1 MQKREYLTIGV
12 IVATHKSSEKRAR
25 QDIKKNLVN
34 KVNESKSKTSV
45 KKVRDAIAA
54 GDKKAAGEFLKSAQ
68 AELRKLAKT
77 GVIKLNT
84 AARRTSR
91 LASQVNALAK

>member
-1 MQKREYLTIGV
+1 
-12 IVATHKSSEKRAR
+12 VANHKSSEKRAK

-34 KVNESKSKTSV
+34 KVNESKTKTAV
-45 KKVRDAIAA
+45 KKVRDAIIA
-54 GDKKAAGEFLKSAQ
+54 GDKKGATDLLQTAQ

-84 AARRTSR
+84 SARRTSR
-91 LASQVNALAK
+91 LASQVNGLK

>member
-1 MQKREYLTIGV
+1 M
-12 IVATHKSSEKRAR
+12 ANHKSSEKRAK

-34 KVNESKSKTSV
+34 KMNESKSKSAV

-54 GDKKAAGEFLKSAQ
+54 GDKKGATTLLKTAQ

-84 AARRTSR
+84 SARKTSR
-91 LASQVNALAK
+91 LASQINSLK

>member
-1 MQKREYLTIGV
+1 
-12 IVATHKSSEKRAR
+12 VANHKSSEKRAR
-25 QDIKKNLVN
+25 QDIKKNLAN
-34 KVNESKSKTSV
+34 KVAESKTKTAV
-45 KKVRDAIAA
+45 KKVRDALT
-54 GDKKAAGEFLKSAQ
+54 AGEKNVAVEALKTAQ

-91 LASQVNALAK
+91 LASQINNLK

>member
-1 MQKREYLTIGV
+1 M
-12 IVATHKSSEKRAR
+12 ANHKSSEKRAR
-25 QDIKKNLVN
+25 QDIKKNLAN
-34 KVNESKSKTSV
+34 KTSESKSKTSV

-54 GDKKAAGEFLKSAQ
+54 GDKKTAATLLASAQ
-68 AELRKLAKT
+68 ADLRKLAKT

-91 LASQVNALAK
+91 LASQINTLK

>member
-1 MQKREYLTIGV
+1 M
-12 IVATHKSSEKRAR
+12 ANHKSSEKRAK

-34 KVNESKSKTSV
+34 KMNESKSKTAV
-45 KKVRDAIAA
+45 KKVRDAITA
-54 GDKKAAGEFLKSAQ
+54 GDKKEAATLLSNAQ

-77 GVIKLNT
+77 GVIKLAT

-91 LASQVNALAK
+91 LATQINNLK

>member
-1 MQKREYLTIGV
+1 M
-12 IVATHKSSEKRAR
+12 ANHKSSEKRAK

-34 KVNESKSKTSV
+34 KINESKTKTAV
-45 KKVRDAIAA
+45 KKVRDAITAS
-54 GDKKAAGEFLKSAQ
+54 DKKAASAALATAQ

-77 GVIKLNT
+77 GVIKKNT

-91 LASQVNALAK
+91 LATQLNNLK

>member
-1 MQKREYLTIGV
+1 M
-12 IVATHKSSEKRAR
+12 ANHKSSEKRAK

-34 KVNESKSKTSV
+34 KMNESKSKSAV

-54 GDKKAAGEFLKSAQ
+54 GDKKGAAALLKTAQ

-84 AARRTSR
+84 SARKTSR
-91 LASQVNALAK
+91 LASQINSLK

>member
-1 MQKREYLTIGV
+1 M
-12 IVATHKSSEKRAR
+12 ANHKSSEKRAR

-34 KVNESKSKTSV
+34 KMNESKGKTAV
-45 KKVRDAIAA
+45 KKVRDALVA
-54 GDKKAAGEFLKSAQ
+54 GDKKVAAEALKTAQ

-77 GVIKLNT
+77 GVIKANT

-91 LASQVNALAK
+91 LASQLNALK

>member
-1 MQKREYLTIGV
+1 
-12 IVATHKSSEKRAR
+12 VANHKSSEKRAR

-34 KVNESKSKTSV
+34 KTNESKTKTAV
-45 KKVRDAIAA
+45 KKVRDAITA
-54 GDKKAAGEFLKSAQ
+54 GDKKAAAESFTSAQ

-77 GVIKLNT
+77 GVIKPNT

-91 LASQVNALAK
+91 LAAQLNGLK